1 MAAGVLLDIDGVL
14 TVSWKALPGARETL
28 DWLEAHDLDFRLVT
42 NTSSKSRHQIAE
54 ALARAGLPVD
64 RDRILTAVS
73 SAAQYLRQHH
83 RDSGCFV
90 VNDGS
95 LDDDL
100 EGIQITGPA
109 DAGVVLLGG
118 AGPTTGYQAFD
129 TAFKL
134 AAAGTPVVALLRNA
148 RYQTAEGPALD
159 MGAFIVGLEAAAAM
173 EVTVVGKPAPAFFS
187 AALSDLG
194 IGASDAL
201 MVGDDI
207 NSDVLG
213 SQAVGMTGVLVR
225 TGKFRPSDLDLDGT
239 GPDHVIDDIG
249 QLPQLLRQLQ
259 AGGRG

>member
-1 MAAGVLLDIDGVL
+1 L
-14 TVSWKALPGARETL
+14 
-28 DWLEAHDLDFRLVT
+28 H
-42 NTSSKSRHQIAE
+42 
-54 ALARAGLPVD
+54 
-64 RDRILTAVS
+64 
-73 SAAQYLRQHH
+73 
-83 RDSGCFV
+83 
-90 VNDGS
+90 
-95 LDDDL
+95 
-100 EGIQITGPA
+100 
-109 DAGVVLLGG
+109 
-118 AGPTTGYQAFD
+118 
-129 TAFKL
+129 
-134 AAAGTPVVALLRNA
+134 RNA

-239 GPDHVIDDIG
+239 GPIMSSTTSVSFLNSYGSCRPVGVADCQCRLRSGPSPTPFPTFGEGSLGRRPMVRMATHNGARCQDHLDSRSPVMPILTHDHHRNTG
-249 QLPQLLRQLQ
+249 
-259 AGGRG
+259 